1 MNQRFVVKRLPD
13 GRAMLNL
20 GCGTRMHHGFNNL
33 DFSPYVFFAN
43 HRGLANI
50 LYKIK
55 IISEDRWMNILKID
69 PDIISWNIL
78 KGVSFLDNTFN
89 VIYSSHVIEHLD
101 KDFSVPFVLKECYR
115 TLREG
120 GIIRIVV
127 PDLYDIISRYL
138 KAFQQLEIENEKDLP
153 AYDKKRVII

>member
-1 MNQRFVVKRLPD
+1 
-13 GRAMLNL
+13 
-20 GCGTRMHHGFNNL
+20 
-33 DFSPYVFFAN
+33 
-43 HRGLANI
+43 
-50 LYKIK
+50 
-55 IISEDRWMNILKID
+55 MNILKID